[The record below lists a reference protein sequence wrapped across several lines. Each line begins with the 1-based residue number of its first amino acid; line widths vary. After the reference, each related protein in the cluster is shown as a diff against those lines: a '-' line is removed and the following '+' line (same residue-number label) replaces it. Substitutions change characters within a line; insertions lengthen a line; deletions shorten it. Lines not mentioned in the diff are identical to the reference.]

1 MRAQFAT
8 IEALISLAIVLS
20 ASTFV
25 AQSISMNAANIYSES
40 ERLRASVA
48 AYDLIGQI
56 EGNFSTRTCI
66 ASLGNVTGACAS
78 NLLNLYEKA
87 YGMHFSL
94 AVAGIRLGDAVS
106 GGATECVRMNLS
118 GDDGSE
124 AVCVG
129 ESWGT

>member
-8 IEALISLAIVLS
+8 IEALISLVIVLS
-20 ASTFV
+20 VSTFV
-25 AQSISMNAANIYSES
+25 ARSISVNAANIYSES
-40 ERLRASVA
+40 ERLKASA
-48 AYDLIGQI
+48 ADYDLLGQI

-66 ASLGNVTGACAS
+66 ASLSNVTDACVAK
-78 NLLNLYEKA
+78 LLDLYEKA

-106 GGATECVRMNLS
+106 DGTTECVQMNLS
-118 GDDGSE
+118 AANGFE